1 MKIKVILASSSQE
14 LVQSQLAD
22 RQKALA
28 PGTEITI
35 VAPGHCPP
43 STESEVDKVFAA
55 PEIFSE
61 IIKAQEEGF
70 DAVTIDCTME
80 PGLKAAK
87 QASGIPVVGAGEAA
101 LSLAL
106 LLGERFSVIVPT
118 PESIGP
124 MLSKI
129 RQMGLWERMA
139 SVRSINVHVLDLD
152 NHEQTLAAVA
162 EESRLAIDKDGAE
175 VIVLGC
181 TVMGPIATA
190 LAGLLGVPVIEPGTA
205 ALKLAEAFAAPGWN
219 SSLLPRK
226 RGGPNFSD

>member
-14 LVQSQLAD
+14 LVQSQLAN
-22 RQKALA
+22 RQKSLA

-35 VAPGHCPP
+35 VAPSQCPP
-43 STESEVDKVFAA
+43 STESEVDEVLAA
-55 PEIFSE
+55 PQILSE
-61 IIKAQEEGF
+61 VIKAEDEGF
-70 DAVTIDCTME
+70 DAITIDCTLD

-87 QASGIPVVGAGEAA
+87 QASRIPVVGAGEAA

-106 LLGERFSVIVPT
+106 LFGERFSVIVPT

-124 MLSKI
+124 MVSKI

-162 EESRLAIDKDGAE
+162 AEARLAIDEDGAE

-181 TVMGPIATA
+181 TVMGPIANA
-190 LAGLLGVPVIEPGTA
+190 LADRLSVPVIEPGTA
-205 ALKLAEAFAAPGWN
+205 ALKLAEAFATPGW
-219 SSLLPRK
+219 SSSS
-226 RGGPNFSD
+226 FQC